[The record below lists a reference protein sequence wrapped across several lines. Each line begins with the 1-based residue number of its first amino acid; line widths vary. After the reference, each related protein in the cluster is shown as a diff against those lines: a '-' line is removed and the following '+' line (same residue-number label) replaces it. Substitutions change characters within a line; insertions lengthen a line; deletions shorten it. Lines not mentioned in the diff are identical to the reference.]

1 MRVYE
6 DFIDDIEQDDLRQDD
21 MNEDVKHDYRF
32 VIELKDETFYE
43 HEFNELVK
51 RFDMVMRRQP
61 EIVDY
66 GVMTNVTQFTF
77 KYGFD
82 SSFKNM
88 SSAYSFIRSISTCV
102 DTSCQN
108 LKENCMIF
116 YDYDDEMSFSST
128 GIHPRTLIYFNS
140 A

>member
-21 MNEDVKHDYRF
+21 TNEDIKHDYRF
-32 VIELKDETFYE
+32 IIELKDETFYE
-43 HEFNELVK
+43 YEFNELV
-51 RFDMVMRRQP
+51 RRLDMVMRRQP

-66 GVMTNVTQFTF
+66 GVITNVTQFTF

-88 SSAYSFIRSISTCV
+88 SSAYSFIRSISTCI
-102 DTSCQN
+102 DTSCLN
-108 LKENCMIF
+108 LKGRSMF
-116 YDYDDEMSFSST
+116 LYDYDNDMAFSST
-128 GIHPRTLIYFNS
+128 GIHPRTLIYFN
-140 A
+140 AA

>member
-21 MNEDVKHDYRF
+21 TNEDIKHDYRF

-43 HEFNELVK
+43 YEFNELV
-51 RFDMVMRRQP
+51 RRLDMVMRCQP

-82 SSFKNM
+82 SSFKNI
-88 SSAYSFIRSISTCV
+88 SSAYSFIQSISICI
-102 DTSCQN
+102 DTSCKN
-108 LKENCMIF
+108 LKGRSMF
-116 YDYDDEMSFSST
+116 LYDYDDEMAFSST
-128 GIHPRTLIYFNS
+128 GIHPRTIRYFN
-140 A
+140 AA